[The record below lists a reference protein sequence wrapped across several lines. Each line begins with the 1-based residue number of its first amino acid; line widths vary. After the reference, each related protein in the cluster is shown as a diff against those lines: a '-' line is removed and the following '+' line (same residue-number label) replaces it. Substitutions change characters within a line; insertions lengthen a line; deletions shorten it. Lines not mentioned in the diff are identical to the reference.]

1 MSDKQKTLA
10 APISFTGK
18 GLHTGLNVTM
28 TVNPAEVNS
37 GIRFRRVDLE
47 GQPEI
52 EALAEYVADTSRG
65 TTIERQDVR
74 VSTIEHIM
82 AALWA
87 YGVDN
92 AVIDIDAPETPILDG
107 SALEY
112 SAAIKK
118 AGVTD
123 QDADRE
129 YYDIIEK
136 TAFTN
141 IEKGIE
147 IAAYPDDEFSIN
159 VNIDFNSKILGN
171 QYARLD
177 SLSDFGE
184 EIAPCRTFVFLHEI
198 EPLIQHNLI
207 KGGDLDNAI
216 VIVENPV
223 PDEEFS
229 RLADLFNKKNVKITN
244 GYLNNLKLRFPNE
257 PARHK
262 LLDMVGDLALIGR
275 RIRGRVVAYKPG
287 HFANIEFAR
296 IIRKNIK
303 RDSAKPRIKYEP
315 NAAPV
320 YDIKQIQQM
329 LPHRPPFLLVDKIIH
344 LDGSSVAG
352 IKNVTMNEPFFVGH
366 FPGEPVMPGV
376 LIVEAMAQCGGI
388 LALSSVPDP
397 ENYSTY
403 FLKIDGVKFRDK
415 VVPGDTLQF
424 ELRLVDPMRRGI
436 VTMEAKAYVGTK
448 FTTEAILMAQIVR
461 NRESL

>member
-1 MSDKQKTLA
+1 MSYKQKTLC
-10 APISFTGK
+10 APITFQGK

-28 TVNPAEVNS
+28 TVNPTES
-37 GIRFRRVDLE
+37 GTGIRFRRVDVE

-52 EALAEYVADTSRG
+52 EALAEYVVDTSRG
-65 TTIERQDVR
+65 TTIEKKGIR

-87 YGVDN
+87 LGVDN
-92 AVIDIDAPETPILDG
+92 AIIDIDAPETPIMDG
-107 SALEY
+107 SAKEY
-112 SAAIKK
+112 VEAILKT
-118 AGVTD
+118 GLVD

-129 YYDIIEK
+129 YYDINEK
-136 TAFTN
+136 TVFSV

-147 IAAYPDDEFSIN
+147 VAAYPDDEFSIN

-171 QYARLD
+171 QYSRMGNLAEF
-177 SLSDFGE
+177 SDQ
-184 EIAPCRTFVFLHEI
+184 IAPCRTFVFLHEI

-216 VIVENPV
+216 VIVENPIT
-223 PDEEFS
+223 DEEFE
-229 RLADLFNKKNVKITN
+229 RLANLFNKKDVKIKE

-275 RIRGRVVAYKPG
+275 RIRGRIVAYKPG
-287 HFANIEFAR
+287 HFANTEFAKMV
-296 IIRKNIK
+296 RKDIK
-303 RDSAKPRIKYEP
+303 RDQSKPKYKYEP
-315 NAAPV
+315 NSTPV
-320 YDIKQIQQM
+320 YDINQIKNI

-344 LDGSSVAG
+344 IDSDSVAG

-366 FPGEPVMPGV
+366 FPQEPVMPGV

-388 LALSSVPDP
+388 LALHSIPDP

-403 FLKIDGVKFRDK
+403 FLKIDGVKFKRK

-424 ELRLVDPMRRGI
+424 ELKLAEPIRRGI
-436 VTMEAKAYVGTK
+436 VLMEAKAYVGDQL
-448 FTTEAILMAQIVR
+448 TTEAILMAQVAR
-461 NRESL
+461 NK